1 MRRIGVYLG
10 IAVTIVLIILIADA
24 FYTVPEWEQVVITQ
38 FGKPIG
44 KPVTEAGLHFKIPF
58 VQEIYRYEKRIL
70 RWDGD
75 PKEIPTRDKRFIY
88 VDTMARWRIVDAQ
101 KFLEVLGTY
110 TQAYSKL
117 DDTIDAVLRDYVSA
131 NPLVELVRTTN
142 EMPPVEEGEGKV
154 LSPFPEAT
162 ALETVRLG
170 REKITRAILAE
181 ASKAMPAFGMELVDV
196 RIKRI
201 NYIERVR
208 TKVYERM
215 ISERK
220 RKAAQ
225 FRSEGEGQ
233 KAEIL
238 GQMEKELKLIISGAY
253 RTAEEIRGQADAEAT
268 RIYGDAYNQ
277 DPEFYA
283 FFKTLDTYKDNAY
296 KNAFVI
302 LGTDS
307 DYYRFLKTIPKEPDT
322 LRLNP
327 TAKGER

>member
-1 MRRIGVYLG
+1 MRRMGAFIGVV
-10 IAVTIVLIILIADA
+10 IAVFLILLLSGA
-24 FYTVPEWEQVVITQ
+24 FYTVSEWEQVVITQ

-44 KPVTEAGLHFKIPF
+44 KPKTEAGLRFKIPF
-58 VQEIYRYEKRIL
+58 IQEIHRYEKRIM

-88 VDTMARWRIVDAQ
+88 VDTTARWRIVDAQ
-101 KFLEVLGTY
+101 KFLEVVGTY
-110 TQAYSKL
+110 NQAYAKL
-117 DDTIDAVLRDYVSA
+117 DDIIDAVLRDYVSA

-142 EMPPVEEGEGKV
+142 EMPTVEEGEGKV

-170 REKITRAILAE
+170 REKITRAILLE
-181 ASKAMPAFGMELVDV
+181 ASKAMSAFGMDLVDV

-215 ISERK
+215 VSERK

-238 GQMEKELKLIISGAY
+238 GQMEKELKSIISGAY
-253 RTAEEIRGQADAEAT
+253 RTAEEIRGEADAEAT
-268 RIYGDAYNQ
+268 RIYGDAYGQ
-277 DPEFYA
+277 DPAFYA
-283 FFKTLDTYKDNAY
+283 FFKTLETYKGAAY

-307 DYYRFLKTIPKEPDT
+307 DYYRFLKTIPK
-322 LRLNP
+322 
-327 TAKGER
+327 

>member
-1 MRRIGVYLG
+1 MRRIGTFIGV
-10 IAVTIVLIILIADA
+10 VIVIFLILLISGA
-24 FYTVPEWEQVVITQ
+24 FYTVREWDQVVITQ
-38 FGKPIG
+38 FGRPIG
-44 KPVTEAGLHFKIPF
+44 KPKTDAGLRFKIPF
-58 VQEIYRYEKRIL
+58 IQEIHRYEKRIM

-88 VDTMARWRIVDAQ
+88 VDTTARWRIVDAQ

-110 TQAYSKL
+110 TQAYAKL
-117 DDTIDAVLRDYVSA
+117 DDIIDAVLRDYVSS

-142 EMPPVEEGEGKV
+142 EMPTVEEGEGKV

-170 REKITRAILAE
+170 REKITRAILLE
-181 ASKAMPAFGMELVDV
+181 ASKAMPAFGMDLVDV

-215 ISERK
+215 VSERK

-238 GQMEKELKLIISGAY
+238 GEMDKELKSIISGAY
-253 RTAEEIRGQADAEAT
+253 RTAEEIRGEADAEAT
-268 RIYGDAYNQ
+268 RIYGDAYGQ
-277 DPEFYA
+277 DPAFYA
-283 FFKTLDTYKDNAY
+283 FFKTLETYKEAAY

-307 DYYRFLKTIPKEPDT
+307 DYYRFLKTIPK
-322 LRLNP
+322 
-327 TAKGER
+327 

>member
-1 MRRIGVYLG
+1 MRRMGAFIGVV
-10 IAVTIVLIILIADA
+10 IAIFLILLFSGA
-24 FYTVPEWEQVVITQ
+24 FYTVSEWDQVVITQ
-38 FGKPIG
+38 FGRPVG
-44 KPVTEAGLHFKIPF
+44 KPKIEAGLRFKIPF
-58 VQEIYRYEKRIL
+58 IQEIHRYEKRIM

-88 VDTMARWRIVDAQ
+88 VDTTARWRIVDAQ

-110 TQAYSKL
+110 NQAYAKL
-117 DDTIDAVLRDYVSA
+117 DDIIDAVLRDYVSA

-142 EMPPVEEGEGKV
+142 EMPTVEDVEGKV
-154 LSPFPEAT
+154 LSPFQDEAT
-162 ALETVRLG
+162 APETVRLG

-201 NYIERVR
+201 NYVEQVR
-208 TKVYERM
+208 KKVYERM
-215 ISERK
+215 VSERK

-225 FRSEGEGQ
+225 FRSEGEGK

-238 GQMEKELKLIISGAY
+238 GQMEKELKSIISGAY
-253 RTAEEIRGQADAEAT
+253 RTAEEIRGEADAEAT
-268 RIYGDAYNQ
+268 RIYGDAYGQ
-277 DPEFYA
+277 DPAFYA
-283 FFKTLDTYKDNAY
+283 FFKTLETYKGTAY

-307 DYYRFLKTIPKEPDT
+307 DYYRFLKTIPK
-322 LRLNP
+322 
-327 TAKGER
+327 

>member
-1 MRRIGVYLG
+1 MRRIGAFIG
-10 IAVTIVLIILIADA
+10 AVIVIFLILVISGA
-24 FYTVPEWEQVVITQ
+24 FYTVREWEQVVITQ
-38 FGKPIG
+38 FGRPIG
-44 KPVTEAGLHFKIPF
+44 KPKTEAGLRFKIPF
-58 VQEIYRYEKRIL
+58 IQKLHRYEKRVL

-88 VDTMARWRIVDAQ
+88 VDTTARWRIVDAQ

-110 TQAYSKL
+110 TQAYAKL
-117 DDTIDAVLRDYVSA
+117 DDIIDAVLRDYVSS
-131 NPLVELVRTTN
+131 NPLVELVRTTS
-142 EMPPVEEGEGKV
+142 EMPTVEEGEGKV

-170 REKITRAILAE
+170 REKITRAILLE
-181 ASKAMPAFGMELVDV
+181 ASKAMSAFGMDLVDV

-201 NYIERVR
+201 NYVERVR

-215 ISERK
+215 VSERK

-238 GQMEKELKLIISGAY
+238 GEMDKELKSIISGAY
-253 RTAEEIRGQADAEAT
+253 RTAEEIRGEADAEAT

-277 DPEFYA
+277 DPDFYA
-283 FFKTLDTYKDNAY
+283 FFKTLETYKEAAY

-307 DYYRFLKTIPKEPDT
+307 DYYRFLKTIPK
-322 LRLNP
+322 
-327 TAKGER
+327 

>member
-1 MRRIGVYLG
+1 MKRLGAFIGFV
-10 IAVTIVLIILIADA
+10 IVIFLILLLSGA
-24 FYTVPEWEQVVITQ
+24 FYTVREWDQVVITQ
-38 FGKPIG
+38 FGRPIG
-44 KPVTEAGLHFKIPF
+44 KPKTDAGLRFKIPF
-58 VQEIYRYEKRIL
+58 IQEIHRYEKRIM

-88 VDTMARWRIVDAQ
+88 VDTTARWRIVDAQ

-110 TQAYSKL
+110 TQAYAKL
-117 DDTIDAVLRDYVSA
+117 DDIIDAVLRDYVSS

-142 EMPPVEEGEGKV
+142 EMPTVEEGEGKV

-170 REKITRAILAE
+170 REKITRAILLE
-181 ASKAMPAFGMELVDV
+181 ASKAMPAFGMDLVDV

-215 ISERK
+215 VSERK

-238 GQMEKELKLIISGAY
+238 GEMDKELKSIISGAY
-253 RTAEEIRGQADAEAT
+253 RTAEEIRGEADAEAT
-268 RIYGDAYNQ
+268 RIYGDAYGQ
-277 DPEFYA
+277 DPAFYA
-283 FFKTLDTYKDNAY
+283 FFKTLETYKGAAY

-307 DYYRFLKTIPKEPDT
+307 DYYRFLKAIPK
-322 LRLNP
+322 
-327 TAKGER
+327 

>member
-1 MRRIGVYLG
+1 MRRIGTFIGV
-10 IAVTIVLIILIADA
+10 VIVIFLILLISGA
-24 FYTVPEWEQVVITQ
+24 FYTVREWDQVVITQ
-38 FGKPIG
+38 FGRPIG
-44 KPVTEAGLHFKIPF
+44 KPKTDAGLRFKIPF
-58 VQEIYRYEKRIL
+58 IQEIHRYEKRIM

-88 VDTMARWRIVDAQ
+88 VDTTARWRIVDAQ

-110 TQAYSKL
+110 NQAYAKL
-117 DDTIDAVLRDYVSA
+117 DDIIDAVLRDYVSS

-142 EMPPVEEGEGKV
+142 EMPTVEEGEGKV

-170 REKITRAILAE
+170 REKITRAILLE
-181 ASKAMPAFGMELVDV
+181 ASKAMPAFGMDLVDV

-215 ISERK
+215 VSERK

-238 GQMEKELKLIISGAY
+238 GEMDKELKSIISGAY
-253 RTAEEIRGQADAEAT
+253 RTAEEIRGEADAEAT
-268 RIYGDAYNQ
+268 RIYGDAYGQ
-277 DPEFYA
+277 DPDFYA
-283 FFKTLDTYKDNAY
+283 FFKTLETYKEAAY

-307 DYYRFLKTIPKEPDT
+307 DYYRFLKTIPK
-322 LRLNP
+322 
-327 TAKGER
+327 

>member
-1 MRRIGVYLG
+1 MRRIGTFIGV
-10 IAVTIVLIILIADA
+10 VIVIFLILLISGA
-24 FYTVPEWEQVVITQ
+24 FYTVREWDQVVITQ
-38 FGKPIG
+38 FGRPIG
-44 KPVTEAGLHFKIPF
+44 KPKTDAGLRFKIPF
-58 VQEIYRYEKRIL
+58 IQEIHRYEKRIM

-88 VDTMARWRIVDAQ
+88 VDTTARWRIVDAQ

-110 TQAYSKL
+110 NQAYAKL
-117 DDTIDAVLRDYVSA
+117 DDIIDAVLRDYVSS

-142 EMPPVEEGEGKV
+142 EMPTVEEGEGKV

-170 REKITRAILAE
+170 REKITRAILLE
-181 ASKAMPAFGMELVDV
+181 ASKAMPAFGMDLVDV

-215 ISERK
+215 VSERK

-238 GQMEKELKLIISGAY
+238 GEMDKELKSIISGAY
-253 RTAEEIRGQADAEAT
+253 RTAEEIRGEADAEAT
-268 RIYGDAYNQ
+268 GIYGDAYGQ
-277 DPEFYA
+277 DPAFYA
-283 FFKTLDTYKDNAY
+283 FFKTLETYKGAAY

-307 DYYRFLKTIPKEPDT
+307 DYYRFLKSIPK
-322 LRLNP
+322 
-327 TAKGER
+327 

>member
-1 MRRIGVYLG
+1 MRRIGAFIG
-10 IAVTIVLIILIADA
+10 AVIIIILVLVISGA
-24 FYTVPEWEQVVITQ
+24 FYTVREWEQVVITQ
-38 FGKPIG
+38 FGRPIG
-44 KPVTEAGLHFKIPF
+44 EPKTEAGLRFKIPF
-58 VQEIYRYEKRIL
+58 IQKLHRYEKRVL

-88 VDTMARWRIVDAQ
+88 VDTTARWRIVDAQ
-101 KFLEVLGTY
+101 KFLEVVGTY
-110 TQAYSKL
+110 TQAYAKL
-117 DDTIDAVLRDYVSA
+117 DDIIDAVLRDYVSS

-142 EMPPVEEGEGKV
+142 EMPKIEEGEGKV

-170 REKITRAILAE
+170 REKITRAILLE
-181 ASKAMPAFGMELVDV
+181 ASKAMSAFGMELVDV

-215 ISERK
+215 VSERK

-238 GQMEKELKLIISGAY
+238 GEMDKELKSIISGAY
-253 RTAEEIRGQADAEAT
+253 RTAEEIRGKADAEAT
-268 RIYGDAYNQ
+268 RIYGAAYGQ
-277 DPEFYA
+277 DPAFYA
-283 FFKTLDTYKDNAY
+283 FFKTLETYKEAAY

-307 DYYRFLKTIPKEPDT
+307 DYYRFLKTIPK
-322 LRLNP
+322 
-327 TAKGER
+327 

>member
-1 MRRIGVYLG
+1 MRRIGAFLG
-10 IAVTIVLIILIADA
+10 VVIGIFLILLISGA
-24 FYTVPEWEQVVITQ
+24 FYTVREWEQVVITQ
-38 FGKPIG
+38 FGRPVG
-44 KPVTEAGLHFKIPF
+44 KPKTEAGLRFKIPF
-58 VQEIYRYEKRIL
+58 IQKLHRYEKRIL

-88 VDTMARWRIVDAQ
+88 VDTTARWRIVDAQ

-110 TQAYSKL
+110 NQAYAKL
-117 DDTIDAVLRDYVSA
+117 DDIIDAVLRDYVSA
-131 NPLVELVRTTN
+131 NPLVELVRTTD
-142 EMPPVEEGEGKV
+142 EMPTVEEGEGKV

-170 REKITRAILAE
+170 REKITRAILLE
-181 ASKAMPAFGMELVDV
+181 ASKAMSAFGMDLVDV

-215 ISERK
+215 VSERK

-238 GQMEKELKLIISGAY
+238 GEMEKELKSIISGAY
-253 RTAEEIRGQADAEAT
+253 RTAEEIRGDADAEAT

-277 DPEFYA
+277 DPDFYA
-283 FFKTLDTYKDNAY
+283 FFKTLETYKEAAY

-307 DYYRFLKTIPKEPDT
+307 DYYRFLKTIPK
-322 LRLNP
+322 
-327 TAKGER
+327 

>member
-1 MRRIGVYLG
+1 MRRIGASIGV
-10 IAVTIVLIILIADA
+10 VILILLVLLISGA
-24 FYTVPEWEQVVITQ
+24 FYTVSEWDQVVITQ

-44 KPVTEAGLHFKIPF
+44 KPKTEAGLRFKIPF
-58 VQEIYRYEKRIL
+58 IQELHRYEKRIM

-88 VDTMARWRIVDAQ
+88 VDTTARWRIVDAQ

-110 TQAYSKL
+110 SQAYSKL
-117 DDTIDAVLRDYVSA
+117 DDIIDAVLRDYVSA

-142 EMPPVEEGEGKV
+142 EMPTVEEVEGKV
-154 LSPFPEAT
+154 LSPFQEAT
-162 ALETVRLG
+162 APETVRLG

-181 ASKAMPAFGMELVDV
+181 ASKAMPAFGMDLVDV

-201 NYIERVR
+201 NYVEQVR
-208 TKVYERM
+208 KKVYERM
-215 ISERK
+215 VSERK

-238 GQMEKELKLIISGAY
+238 GEMDKELKSIISGAY
-253 RTAEEIRGQADAEAT
+253 RTAEEIRGEADAEAT
-268 RIYGDAYNQ
+268 RIYGDAYSQ
-277 DPEFYA
+277 DPAFYA
-283 FFKTLDTYKDNAY
+283 FFKTLETYKEAAY

-307 DYYRFLKTIPKEPDT
+307 DYYRFLKTIPK
-322 LRLNP
+322 
-327 TAKGER
+327 